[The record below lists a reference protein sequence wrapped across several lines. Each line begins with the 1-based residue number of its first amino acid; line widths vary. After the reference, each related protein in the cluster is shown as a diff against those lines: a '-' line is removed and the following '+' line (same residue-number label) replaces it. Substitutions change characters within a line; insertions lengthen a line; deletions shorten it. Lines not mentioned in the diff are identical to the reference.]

1 MPHSFQIKSVL
12 HVLRSGR
19 CLGHG
24 WVDILEGT
32 CGRQLRRKERG
43 WEYLAV
49 GNHLAN
55 LGTSPV
61 STADTTLETETG
73 EGTLAF
79 LLTGARAQ
87 RGPGLQAGYGPW

>member
-1 MPHSFQIKSVL
+1 M
-12 HVLRSGR
+12 
-19 CLGHG
+19 
-24 WVDILEGT
+24 
-32 CGRQLRRKERG
+32 
-43 WEYLAV
+43 